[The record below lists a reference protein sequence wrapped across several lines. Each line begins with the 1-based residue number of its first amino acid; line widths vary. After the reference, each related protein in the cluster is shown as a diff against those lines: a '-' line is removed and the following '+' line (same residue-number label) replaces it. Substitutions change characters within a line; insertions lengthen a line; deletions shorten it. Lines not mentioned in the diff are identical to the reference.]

1 MRANGRVDANAS
13 LQCLYSDGKKDD
25 GNIIRII
32 AEGNGKWK
40 MENGK
45 WKMENGKW
53 KMENGKW
60 KMEGFLQKNTV
71 VTQQAV
77 LQR

>member
-1 MRANGRVDANAS
+1 
-13 LQCLYSDGKKDD
+13 LQCLFSGDKKDMQYYTHYC
-25 GNIIRII
+25 G
-32 AEGNGKWK
+32 GQWK

-53 KMENGKW
+53 KVFCK
-60 KMEGFLQKNTV
+60 KNTV

>member
-1 MRANGRVDANAS
+1 
-13 LQCLYSDGKKDD
+13 
-25 GNIIRII
+25 
-32 AEGNGKWK
+32 
-40 MENGK
+40 
-45 WKMENGKW
+45 MENGKW